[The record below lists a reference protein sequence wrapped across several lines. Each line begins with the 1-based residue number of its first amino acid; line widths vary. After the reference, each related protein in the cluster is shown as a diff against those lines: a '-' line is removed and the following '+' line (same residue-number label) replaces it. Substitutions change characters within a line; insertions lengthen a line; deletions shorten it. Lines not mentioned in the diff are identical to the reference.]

1 MAGSHGVIKKDQ
13 LLELSKKISD
23 LFNNLL
29 PYAQFVKVVKGSSEY
44 SADADVNKSTTEME
58 EVVDQY
64 KISLEKLQN
73 YLKGVSSDTALDRGA
88 IDLIEYLS
96 GGTTTLSAEAK
107 NFASSQGIVLQKN
120 LSTGTVDVKI
130 EESTLSSYKTTISG
144 KTISVRGKLDKI
156 EKLSKLKK
164 DILTVDEKLGDLNYD
179 TEEKD
184 TIAGTI
190 KKYKA
195 EWYKD
200 KVSLKVMED
209 VFPEVKA
216 NINNLNNKI
225 NDFITNI
232 DSTTDNDITT
242 LEKAVKFLGGGLFS
256 TLNTASVSEIQ
267 RIVPNFI
274 YSKDSE
280 IKAIRRRR
288 RVTLTSEVNLKTL
301 TERKSRLESYASSL
315 GKTKGF
321 VNSHKKGTKL
331 VTLGVI
337 GAIVLSGVLTY
348 VITNEVEKDK
358 LVAQSETVDSGL
370 KEDSDAI
377 NTEFIKLYQEGVAN
391 RISELQQ
398 KAKDEAW
405 AVRLNGQDA
414 LTKLQAY
421 IDGTDKALETLNS
434 YNEEALAEESS
445 DDLIVIRSLMELYY
459 NAIIADL
466 GAIEDSVGVMLTQNI
481 SKDTFENVD
490 FTTLKTAAGNPVQSV
505 SIDFVKDE
513 DGNYDSKMEIVV
525 KSYDSK
531 AKKEFYKY
539 FVISTEDALAYLT
552 EGELLDKAAVQAI
565 QDNGTIIE
573 SGKDYKY
580 ILEQEGVYLPEEV
593 SHVYM
598 NEDKV
603 SEAIK
608 KGKYPVSCRVVL
620 ADGTEIQDTPDVENP
635 RTTELNAV
643 VKAVYKKIFPLI
655 ESKIEANESQK

>member
-434 YNEEALAEESS
+434 YNEEALAEKSS

-525 KSYDSK
+525 KSYDSMT
-531 AKKEFYKY
+531 KKEFYKY
-539 FVISTEDALAYLT
+539 FVIYTEDALTYLT
-552 EGELLDKAAVQAI
+552 EGELLDKTAVQAI

-573 SGKDYKY
+573 SGIDYKY

-593 SHVYM
+593 SYLYM
-598 NEDKV
+598 NGV

-608 KGKYPVSCRVVL
+608 KGKYTVSYKVIL
-620 ADGTEIQDTPDVENP
+620 ADGTDIQGTTVVENLKA
-635 RTTELNAV
+635 TNQTAV
-643 VKAVYKKIFPLI
+643 VKAVYKNIFSLI
-655 ESKIEANESQK
+655 ENKIEANESQK

>member
-44 SADADVNKSTTEME
+44 RADADVNKSTTEME

-73 YLKGVSSDTALDRGA
+73 YLRGVVKDDALDRGA

-179 TEEKD
+179 TEKKD

-232 DSTTDNDITT
+232 DSTTDNDIKT

-256 TLNTASVSEIQ
+256 TLDTASVSEIQ
-267 RIVPNFI
+267 RIVPGFT

-301 TERKSRLESYASSL
+301 TERKLRLESYASSL
-315 GKTKGF
+315 DKTKGF
-321 VNSHKKGTKL
+321 INRHKKGVKN
-331 VTLGVI
+331 TLITLAVI
-337 GAIVLSGVLTY
+337 GALAITGVLSYTIPKAVKG
-348 VITNEVEKDK
+348 EEKP
-358 LVAQSETVDSGL
+358 VAQSETVDAG
-370 KEDSDAI
+370 
-377 NTEFIKLYQEGVAN
+377 KLDEANIASIISYQEGIKE
-391 RISELQQ
+391 RIEQLQQ
-398 KAKDEAW
+398 KAKEQAW
-405 AVRLNGQDA
+405 SLRLNGQDS
-414 LTKLQAY
+414 LNR
-421 IDGTDKALETLNS
+421 LNS
-434 YNEEALAEESS
+434 YVDGTNT
-445 DDLIVIRSLMELYY
+445 DLINLNSYDEEELNALSSEDLAKARSVAE
-459 NAIIADL
+459 AFASSIANDL
-466 GAIEDSVGVMLTQNI
+466 DDIENSVGIMLTQDV
-481 SKDTFENVD
+481 SKDIFEHVT

-513 DGNYDSKMEIVV
+513 NGNYDSKMEIVV

-539 FVISTEDALAYLT
+539 FVIFTKDALAYLT

-580 ILEQEGVYLPEEV
+580 ILEQEGLYLPEEV
-593 SHVYM
+593 SRVYM

-608 KGKYPVSCRVVL
+608 KGKYLVGCRVVL

-635 RTTELNAV
+635 RATELNAV
-643 VKAVYKKIFPLI
+643 VKAVYKDIFPLI

>member
-44 SADADVNKSTTEME
+44 RADADVNKSTTEME

-73 YLKGVSSDTALDRGA
+73 YLRGIVGDIALDRGA

-107 NFASSQGIVLQKN
+107 NFASGQGIVLQKN

-156 EKLSKLKK
+156 EKLSKLKNA
-164 DILTVDEKLGDLNYD
+164 ILIIDEKLGDLNYD

-190 KKYKA
+190 KRYKA

-200 KVSLKVMED
+200 KISLKVMEE
-209 VFPEVKA
+209 VFPQVKD
-216 NINNLNNKI
+216 NLQKVL
-225 NDFITNI
+225 DKTKEFIVNI
-232 DSTTDNDITT
+232 DTVTTGDIDK
-242 LEKAVKFLGGGLFS
+242 LEKAVKFLEGTLALDPATKTDIDSIISNFS
-256 TLNTASVSEIQ
+256 
-267 RIVPNFI
+267 
-274 YSKDSE
+274 YSKTTT
-280 IKAIRRRR
+280 IKALRKSNNRDI
-288 RVTLTSEVNLKTL
+288 TSEVNIKTL
-301 TERKSRLESYASSL
+301 EDRRNDLYNYGGSL
-315 GKTKGF
+315 TDSKGF
-321 VNSHKKGTKL
+321 INRHKKG
-331 VTLGVI
+331 VRNTLITLAVI
-337 GAIVLSGVLTY
+337 GALAITGVLSYIISKAVKG
-348 VITNEVEKDK
+348 EEKPA
-358 LVAQSETVDSGL
+358 AQENPVDSGL

-434 YNEEALAEESS
+434 YNEEALAEKSS
-445 DDLIVIRSLMELYY
+445 DDLILIRSLMELYY

-466 GAIEDSVGVMLTQNI
+466 GAIEDSVGVMLTQNV
-481 SKDTFENVD
+481 SKDTFEQVN
-490 FTTLKTAAGNPVQSV
+490 FTKLKTAAGNSIQSV

-513 DGNYDSKMEIVV
+513 NGNYDSKMVVVV
-525 KSYDSK
+525 KSYDLLTK
-531 AKKEFYKY
+531 QEFYKY
-539 FVISTEDALAYLT
+539 YEISTEDALSYLT
-552 EGELLDKAAVQAI
+552 DGEVLDAKAIQTI
-565 QDNGTIIE
+565 QDNGVITE
-573 SGKDYKY
+573 SGIDYIRVLRNDNIY
-580 ILEQEGVYLPEEV
+580 IPEGVAHTYMSGV
-593 SHVYM
+593 S
-598 NEDKV
+598 D
-603 SEAIK
+603 AIK
-608 KGKYPVSCRVVL
+608 KGKHQVFYKIVFE
-620 ADGTEIQDTPDVENP
+620 DGRFIQGWEKVENLK
-635 RTTELNAV
+635 TTNESSV
-643 VKAVYKKIFPLI
+643 VKSVYKSVYPLMEMYLEQQI
-655 ESKIEANESQK
+655 ENE

>member
-44 SADADVNKSTTEME
+44 RADADVNKSTTEME

-73 YLKGVSSDTALDRGA
+73 YLKGVVKDSSLDRGA

-164 DILTVDEKLGDLNYD
+164 DILTVDEELGDLNYD

-232 DSTTDNDITT
+232 DSTTDNDIKT

-256 TLNTASVSEIQ
+256 TLDTASVSEIQ
-267 RIVPNFI
+267 RIVPNFT

-280 IKAIRRRR
+280 IKAIRRR

-301 TERKSRLESYASSL
+301 TERKLRLESYASSL
-315 GKTKGF
+315 DKTKGF
-321 VNSHKKGTKL
+321 INRHKKGVKN
-331 VTLGVI
+331 TLITLAVI
-337 GAIVLSGVLTY
+337 GALAITGVLSYTIPKAVKG
-348 VITNEVEKDK
+348 EEKP
-358 LVAQSETVDSGL
+358 VAQSETVDAG
-370 KEDSDAI
+370 
-377 NTEFIKLYQEGVAN
+377 KLDEANIASIISYQEGIKE
-391 RISELQQ
+391 RIEQLQQ
-398 KAKDEAW
+398 KAKEQAW
-405 AVRLNGQDA
+405 SLRLNGQDS
-414 LTKLQAY
+414 LNR
-421 IDGTDKALETLNS
+421 LNS
-434 YNEEALAEESS
+434 YVDGTNT
-445 DDLIVIRSLMELYY
+445 DLINLNSYDEEELNALSSEDLAKARSVAE
-459 NAIIADL
+459 AFASSIANDL
-466 GAIEDSVGVMLTQNI
+466 DDIENSVGIMLTQDV
-481 SKDTFENVD
+481 SKDIFEHVT
-490 FTTLKTAAGNPVQSV
+490 FTTLKTAAGNSIQSV

-513 DGNYDSKMEIVV
+513 NGNYDSKMVVVV
-525 KSYDSK
+525 KSYDSLTK
-531 AKKEFYKY
+531 QEFYKY
-539 FVISTEDALAYLT
+539 YEISTEDALSYLT
-552 EGELLDKAAVQAI
+552 DGEVLDAKAIQTI
-565 QDNGTIIE
+565 QDNGVITE
-573 SGKDYKY
+573 SGIDYIRVLRNDNIY
-580 ILEQEGVYLPEEV
+580 IPEGVAHTYMSGV
-593 SHVYM
+593 S
-598 NEDKV
+598 D
-603 SEAIK
+603 AIK
-608 KGKYPVSCRVVL
+608 KGKHQVFYKIVFE
-620 ADGTEIQDTPDVENP
+620 DGRFIQGWEEVENLKA
-635 RTTELNAV
+635 TNESSV
-643 VKAVYKKIFPLI
+643 VKSVYKSVYPLMEMYLEQQI
-655 ESKIEANESQK
+655 ENE

>member
-44 SADADVNKSTTEME
+44 SADADVNKSTIEME

-73 YLKGVSSDTALDRGA
+73 YLRGVVSDTALDRGA

-156 EKLSKLKK
+156 EKLSKLKNA
-164 DILTVDEKLGDLNYD
+164 ILTVDEELGDLNYD

-200 KVSLKVMED
+200 KISLKVMED

-232 DSTTDNDITT
+232 DGTTDEDIQT
-242 LEKAVKFLGGGLFS
+242 LEKAVKFIEGRLVLDV
-256 TLNTASVSEIQ
+256 ASVEKINN
-267 RIVPNFI
+267 IVPGFT
-274 YSKDSE
+274 YFKDS
-280 IKAIRRRR
+280 KVIRKRK

-301 TERKSRLESYASSL
+301 TERERDLYNYEDSL
-315 GKTKGF
+315 ADSKGF
-321 VNSHKKGTKL
+321 INRHKKG
-331 VTLGVI
+331 VRNTLITLAVI
-337 GAIVLSGVLTY
+337 GALAITGVLSYIIPKAVKG
-348 VITNEVEKDK
+348 EEKP
-358 LVAQSETVDSGL
+358 VAQENPVDSGL
-370 KEDSDAI
+370 SEGSDTV
-377 NTEFIKLYQEGVAN
+377 NTTFIKLYQEGVAN
-391 RISELQQ
+391 RISELKQ
-398 KAKDEAW
+398 KAEDEAW

-414 LTKLQAY
+414 LTRLQAY
-421 IDGTDKALETLNS
+421 IDGTDKALEILNS

-445 DDLIVIRSLMELYY
+445 ANLIAIRSLMELYY
-459 NAIIADL
+459 NAILADL
-466 GAIEDSVGVMLTQNI
+466 GAIEDSVGVMLTQNV
-481 SKDTFENVD
+481 SKDTFEQVN
-490 FTTLKTAAGNPVQSV
+490 FTKLKTAAGNSIQSV

-513 DGNYDSKMEIVV
+513 NGNYDSKMVVVV
-525 KSYDSK
+525 KSYDLLTK
-531 AKKEFYKY
+531 QEFYKY
-539 FVISTEDALAYLT
+539 YEISTEDALSYLT
-552 EGELLDKAAVQAI
+552 DGEVLDAKAIQTI
-565 QDNGTIIE
+565 QDNGVITE
-573 SGKDYKY
+573 SGIDYIRVLRNDNIY
-580 ILEQEGVYLPEEV
+580 IPEGVAHTYMSGV
-593 SHVYM
+593 S
-598 NEDKV
+598 D
-603 SEAIK
+603 AIK
-608 KGKYPVSCRVVL
+608 KGKHQVFYKIVFE
-620 ADGTEIQDTPDVENP
+620 DGRFIQGWEKVENLK
-635 RTTELNAV
+635 TTNESSV
-643 VKAVYKKIFPLI
+643 VKSVYKSVYPLMEMYLEQQI
-655 ESKIEANESQK
+655 ENE